1 MEAVR
6 TLMEKYWINK
16 GKEKELYQK
25 TRRELNQYRRFFTEQ
40 LGWNLIN
47 NERVLKLE
55 KLPAHAESFMGITA
69 FTEIRDYC
77 IFCTLL
83 IFLEDKED
91 GEQFLLS
98 ELVAMVEAQLQES
111 LEIDWTMFH
120 QRKSLVRALRFAE
133 DMGLL
138 EVYDGSSESVASG
151 MEHEVLYEN
160 TGLSRYFA
168 VNFGYSISD
177 FTSWQDFEEEQIKE
191 LETDRGHFRTNRVYR
206 QLAAA
211 PAMYWETAEDA
222 DSLYLKNQRQWI
234 GKHLDEYLG
243 GSLHIH
249 KNAAFFVLD
258 EEDCFGEVHPR
269 EAAISEVC
277 LNVCTELREH
287 IASPAMKRQADDCV
301 KISREEFAKTL
312 SVCKEK
318 YQKAWS
324 KEFREMKLPKLI
336 ETLLAYMK
344 SWMLARETEE
354 ELILYPAVGKLTGVY
369 PRGFLEREEK
379 HG

>member
-25 TRRELNQYRRFFTEQ
+25 TRREMNRYRRFFTEH

-77 IFCTLL
+77 IFCALL

-120 QRKSLVRALRFAE
+120 QRKSLVRALHFAE
-133 DMGLL
+133 ERGLL
-138 EVYDGSSESVASG
+138 EVYEGSSENVANG

-168 VNFGYSISD
+168 VNFGYSISN
-177 FTSWQDFEEEQIKE
+177 FKSWRDFEKEQMKE
-191 LETDRGHFRTNRVYR
+191 LETDRGHVRTHRVYR
-206 QLAAA
+206 QLASA
-211 PAMYWETAEDA
+211 PGMYWDSSENA
-222 DSLYLKNQRQWI
+222 DSIYLKNQRQWI
-234 GKHLDEYLG
+234 GKYLGEYLG

-249 KNAAFFVLD
+249 KNAAFFVV
-258 EEDCFGEVHPR
+258 EEENRFGEVHPR
-269 EAAISEVC
+269 ENAVSEVC
-277 LNVCTELREH
+277 LNVCAELRER
-287 IASPAMKRQADDCV
+287 IIDQEVKRRADDCV
-301 KISREEFAKTL
+301 EISREQFREVL
-312 SVCKEK
+312 SACKEEC
-318 YQKAWS
+318 QKAWS
-324 KEFREMKLPKLI
+324 KEFREM
-336 ETLLAYMK
+336 TLLKLEDVIVAYMK
-344 SWMLARETEE
+344 SWMMAKETEE
-354 ELILYPAVGKLTGVY
+354 EILLYPAVGKLTGVY
-369 PRGFLEREEK
+369 PREFLEREETYE
-379 HG
+379 

>member
-25 TRRELNQYRRFFTEQ
+25 TRRDLNQYRRFFTEQ

-55 KLPAHAESFMGITA
+55 KLPAHAEPFMGITA
-69 FTEIRDYC
+69 FTEVRDYC

-111 LEIDWTMFH
+111 LDIDWTMFH

-133 DMGLL
+133 ETGLL

-177 FTSWQDFEEEQIKE
+177 FTSWQDFEKEQIKE
-191 LETDRGHFRTNRVYR
+191 LETDRGHFRINRVYR

-211 PAMYWETAEDA
+211 PAMYWESGEDA

-234 GKHLDEYLG
+234 GKHLDEYLR

-258 EEDCFGEVHPR
+258 EEDCFGEIHPR
-269 EAAISEVC
+269 EATVSEVC
-277 LNVCTELREH
+277 LNVCTQLREYST
-287 IASPAMKRQADDCV
+287 SPGAKRQADDCV
-301 KISREEFAKTL
+301 RITKEEFRELL

-324 KEFREMKLPKLI
+324 KEFREMKLPKLE

-344 SWMLARETEE
+344 SWMLAKETEE
-354 ELILYPAVGKLTGVY
+354 GLILYPAVGKLTGVY

-379 HG
+379 HE